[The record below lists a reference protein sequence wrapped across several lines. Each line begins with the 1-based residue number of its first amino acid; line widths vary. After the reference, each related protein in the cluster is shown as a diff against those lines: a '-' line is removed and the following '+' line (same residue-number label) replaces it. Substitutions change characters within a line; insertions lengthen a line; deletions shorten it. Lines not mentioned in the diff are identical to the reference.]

1 MEPISNVDRLVL
13 LLRQRLQDRDRL
25 RAGRPAERRPTQK
38 SDPNAL
44 TAAQALAAAEDIDE
58 RQLRRALIQG
68 LLADQFGER
77 MLNEPRF
84 QQVVDRVTAA
94 IEADE
99 GGRALLER
107 ISGELRGNAQM

>member
-25 RAGRPAERRPTQK
+25 RAGDTAAGHRTAKK
-38 SDPNAL
+38 SDANGL
-44 TAAQALAAAEDIDE
+44 SAAQALAAAESIDE
-58 RQLRRALIQG
+58 RQLRRALIQD
-68 LLADQFGER
+68 LLSDQFGER

-84 QQVVDRVTAA
+84 QQVVDRVTTA

-99 GGRALLER
+99 SGLALLRR
-107 ISGELRGNAQM
+107 ISGELRAR